1 LVSCDIVRTNL
12 SHKNFDLKWRRVIFA
27 KRIENIMT
35 EYKALIVREK
45 AEKEFQQKIEMVSAD
60 FLPEN
65 EVLIKVKYAG
75 LNYKDALS
83 AHGHKGVTRNY
94 PHTPGVDAAGEVVSD
109 KTGKFQSG
117 DLVICTSYDLG
128 MNTAGGCAEYISVP
142 AGWVVPLPAEISLKE
157 SMVMGTAAYTAG
169 LALYKME
176 MGGQTPEMGE
186 ILVTGATGGVG
197 SMAVAILAKAGY
209 DVLASTGKKDKI
221 FYLLEIGAKRCLS
234 REEVEDGS
242 DKPLLKARWAGA
254 IDNVGGNTLSTL
266 LKACGRNG
274 NVASIGLVDS
284 PILNTTVFPFILN
297 GVNLL
302 GIDSAETPY
311 SIRTKIWEKLS
322 YDWKPEKI
330 DDIQTIISLEET
342 PKYLDKILKGKAIGR
357 VVVDLEK

>member
-1 LVSCDIVRTNL
+1 MS
-12 SHKNFDLKWRRVIFA
+12 
-27 KRIENIMT
+27 T
-35 EYKALIVREK
+35 EYKALVVREK
-45 AEKEFQQKIEMVSAD
+45 SENEFQRKIETVSTD
-60 FLPEN
+60 FLPDN
-65 EVLIKVKYAG
+65 EVLIKVKFAG

-109 KTGKFQSG
+109 KTGTFKAG

-128 MNTAGGCAEYISVP
+128 MNTPGGCGEYISVP
-142 AGWVVPLPAEISLKE
+142 AGWVVPLPEGISLRE

-176 MGGQTPEMGE
+176 MGGQTPDMGE

-209 DVLASTGKKDKI
+209 DVVASSGKKDKY
-221 FYLLEIGAKRCLS
+221 FYLLEIGAKRCIS
-234 REEVEDGS
+234 RTEVDDDS
-242 DKPLLKARWAGA
+242 DKPLLKTRWAGA
-254 IDNVGGNTLSTL
+254 VDNVGGNTLSTL

-284 PILNTTVFPFILN
+284 PVLNTTVFPFILN

-311 SIRTKIWEKLS
+311 AVRVKIWEKLAR
-322 YDWKPEKI
+322 DWKPERI
-330 DDIQTIISLEET
+330 RDMQTVIALDET
-342 PKYLDKILKGKAIGR
+342 PKHLEKILKGKAIGR